1 MAEVTI
7 KPCGSLLLI
16 NIVWASDGTLGPRR
30 HDNRQATRPS
40 IPSASRFPRNIT
52 CEAAATAA
60 IKCILN
66 RAEIPAR
73 QLRAV
78 NAIRSRRA

>member
-30 HDNRQATRPS
+30 HDSRQATRPS
-40 IPSASRFPRNIT
+40 IPGGLSIFP
-52 CEAAATAA
+52 
-60 IKCILN
+60 
-66 RAEIPAR
+66 
-73 QLRAV
+73 
-78 NAIRSRRA
+78 